1 MRHNNNRQNNYNNQK
16 TLNNQTKTNSLIT
29 STKQQ
34 VWTNHFEIQANLK
47 IKVYQVTLKVT
58 PTLPKD
64 KIHLKGQLI
73 KIANVELKKL
83 LGDHFY
89 ITGDQIYTMKP
100 LTSDSQL
107 VASLSQYQMTVCK
120 TTEEFT
126 VDEIFSNSKKYPEI
140 NRFLNVVLKNFLE
153 STGLIQYGKH
163 SSYFNPKQPPILIEG
178 TNLLI
183 LKGYKMN
190 IDKHMDDKLRLN
202 IDTCFRISSS
212 ISIFDEFEEY
222 VYQEKRDKDAAK
234 ARFTSE
240 NIIGRSFSI
249 LNDFNKM
256 IKIHGVDPTKTLK
269 SSSPVEGYLTF
280 KDYFEDKF

>member
-1 MRHNNNRQNNYNNQK
+1 M
-16 TLNNQTKTNSLIT
+16 
-29 STKQQ
+29 
-34 VWTNHFEIQANLK
+34 
-47 IKVYQVTLKVT
+47 
-58 PTLPKD
+58 
-64 KIHLKGQLI
+64 I

-89 ITGDQIYTMKP
+89 VTGDQIYTMKP
-100 LTSDSQL
+100 LTNDFEL

-120 TTEEFT
+120 TDEEFT
-126 VDEIFSNSKKYPEI
+126 IDEIFTNAKKSPEI

-163 SSYFNPKQPPILIEG
+163 ASYFNPKQPPTLIDG

-183 LKGYKMN
+183 LKGFKMT
-190 IDKHMDDKLRLN
+190 IDKYMDNKLRLN
-202 IDTCFRISSS
+202 IDTCFRISSTVC
-212 ISIFDEFEEY
+212 IFDEFEDC
-222 VYQEKRDKDAAK
+222 VYYEKRDKDAAK
-234 ARFTSE
+234 ARFTSD
-240 NIIGRSFSI
+240 NIIGKSFSI

-280 KDYFEDKF
+280 KEYFEDKF